1 MGIGGASIICLCI
14 STLWASN
21 LCVARRKRL
30 ESGGT
35 HHSNIFGVPTRH
47 PWGLYKSEMGE
58 VRVTGAVAGRST
70 EVTVPIVDRTTE
82 VTVPLTDRT
91 TEVAVTLTGESSELG
106 ARISIGD
113 GPGAASS
120 SPALNGKRASLDRTG
135 LLPLGRG
142 SFYSKS
148 SDVEGGA
155 GSSGLSAS
163 EITPS
168 ISCEPGS
175 GGEAGA
181 QTALE
186 RARQSRVRRQAS
198 LNKNSK
204 LRLSSGGPTVPTE
217 GGAAVKTPALN
228 KLRSFLNELSD
239 GADSV
244 ARKMSGSGRRSEAE
258 ASDAAPST
266 WWQKRKP
273 SAPRAPPGAPSSSS
287 GDDAPFVP
295 REGRGTLPKWNG
307 SSAASLVDKEYSS
320 NYTADVNVHEAPSL
334 DPAVGSRGAGP
345 LAFQKWRAEMRAAG
359 YSDDDLTE
367 EAHRFA
373 TRAGSVAR
381 PPARAAPGAA
391 APEEEKEEKI
401 VVHI

>member
-21 LCVARRKRL
+21 LCVARKKRL

-47 PWGLYKSEMGE
+47 PWGLSKSEMGE
-58 VRVTGAVAGRST
+58 VRVTGEVAGRST
-70 EVTVPIVDRTTE
+70 EVTVPLTE
-82 VTVPLTDRT
+82 RT

-120 SPALNGKRASLDRTG
+120 SPALNGKRASLDRRG

-198 LNKNSK
+198 LNRNSN
-204 LRLSSGGPTVPTE
+204 LRLSSGGPTE
-217 GGAAVKTPALN
+217 GGAAVRTPALN

-244 ARKMSGSGRRSEAE
+244 ARMMSGGGGGRRSEAE

-273 SAPRAPPGAPSSSS
+273 SAPPAPPGAPSSS
-287 GDDAPFVP
+287 GDAPPFVP
-295 REGRGTLPKWNG
+295 REGRGTLPDWNG

-320 NYTADVNVHEAPSL
+320 NYTADVNVHEAPWL
-334 DPAVGSRGAGP
+334 DPAEGSRGAGP

>member
-21 LCVARRKRL
+21 LFVARRKRL

-58 VRVTGAVAGRST
+58 VRVTGVGEVRS
-70 EVTVPIVDRTTE
+70 PE
-82 VTVPLTDRT
+82 VTVPL
-91 TEVAVTLTGESSELG
+91 AGESSELG

-120 SPALNGKRASLDRTG
+120 SPALNGKRASVDRTG
-135 LLPLGRG
+135 LLPLGMG
-142 SFYSKS
+142 STYSKS

-175 GGEAGA
+175 GGEVGA
-181 QTALE
+181 ETALE

-217 GGAAVKTPALN
+217 GGAAVRTPALN

-295 REGRGTLPKWNG
+295 REGRGTLPTWNG

-320 NYTADVNVHEAPSL
+320 NYTADVNVHEAPWL
-334 DPAVGSRGAGP
+334 DAAEGSRGAGSSQQGP